1 MSELTLTFENTATC
15 AAQLD
20 EQDALKGF
28 RDEYYVPVINGKD
41 SIYFNGNS
49 LGLQP
54 KATQEYVLDEMEDW
68 ASFGGEGHF
77 HARNPWVK
85 YNELF
90 PESIGKIVGALPH
103 EVIVMNN
110 LTVNLHLM
118 LTTFYRP
125 TKEKFKII
133 CEAKAFPS
141 DQYVFQSQVKNHG
154 FSIEEAI
161 IEVHPRAGEY
171 DLRQEDIEAIID
183 THKNELCLV
192 LFGGINY
199 YTGQVF
205 NMKAITDAAHA
216 AGAYCGFDLAHAVGN
231 VPLSMHDWNVDFA
244 CWCTYKY
251 LNSSPGG
258 VAGAYIH
265 EQFVTDKTLPRL
277 AGWWGQDKA
286 TRFKMEKE
294 FDPIPTAE
302 GWQLSNGPILLMAA
316 HKAALDLFDAAGM
329 ENLFQKAQ
337 QLSNYMMFIV
347 DDINAGLPN
356 KRIEIITP
364 RDEMQKGCQTSL
376 LIPENG
382 RAIFDGLRN
391 AGVIADWRE
400 PNVIR
405 VAPTPMYNSFTDIY
419 NFGVILKQL
428 VSSV

>member
-1 MSELTLTFENTATC
+1 MPQLKQPFLFADILHEN
-15 AAQLD
+15 
-20 EQDALKGF
+20 
-28 RDEYYVPVINGKD
+28 
-41 SIYFNGNS
+41 
-49 LGLQP
+49 
-54 KATQEYVLDEMEDW
+54 
-68 ASFGGEGHF
+68 
-77 HARNPWVK
+77 
-85 YNELF
+85 
-90 PESIGKIVGALPH
+90 
-103 EVIVMNN
+103 
-110 LTVNLHLM
+110 
-118 LTTFYRP
+118 
-125 TKEKFKII
+125 
-133 CEAKAFPS
+133 
-141 DQYVFQSQVKNHG
+141 
-154 FSIEEAI
+154 
-161 IEVHPRAGEY
+161 
-171 DLRQEDIEAIID
+171 ID

-329 ENLFQKAQ
+329 ENLFKKAQ
-337 QLSNYMMFIV
+337 LLSNYMMFIV

-364 RDEMQKGCQTSL
+364 RDETQKGCQTSL